1 MIKDILVFLIFFL
14 TPSLLMLVFARRMV
28 EYNARSYPRVYGQL
42 TRTITLVMC
51 YVIGVIWIVGGVM
64 YLLGR

>member
-28 EYNARSYPRVYGQL
+28 EYNARSYPRVYGPL